1 MPFKKLMP
9 LALVVLCISAH
20 AQVKNLYAY
29 QDLSHFY
36 YEKQKDSLKK
46 AWVCP
51 DTFKEREAQRK
62 YREIWDRRTE
72 AVVGAL
78 TNNDYV
84 HDKEVYNYIDDI
96 LHQLIEANKQLVPVS
111 PLLLIDRS
119 PAINAYSTGGNV
131 LAINVGIIAFAT
143 SREELALILAHELS
157 HNILHHVE
165 TSMYLSA
172 QWLGSDE
179 YKKSLN
185 AVLDSKYERYS
196 RLHKVMQG
204 FSFSRSRHDRSHETE
219 ADSLAVILLKK
230 SNIAFNARYFLRLD
244 SSDMI
249 LKQPLRHPLKDYFV
263 GYHVPYEESWAQR
276 RSKGLS
282 SRTYSFS
289 DTTSLED
296 SLKTHPDCIV
306 RYDKTKNLTT
316 PNARWTPIPA
326 SILEK
331 VNKMLVWN
339 LYSSTDLTECLYR
352 ILLLKDKGYTDP
364 WYDFMIS
371 NIFSGLYY
379 ADRELARFNAIGV
392 VPKEYISKDYY
403 SLQTLLE
410 QIPRDNLKQ
419 YCQVMQEQAFWQTLP
434 PAEKDLRTLL
444 QTLALDPDNSD
455 KNKARA
461 ARVFIAANSTS
472 MYNEFAKSFDK

>member
-1 MPFKKLMP
+1 MSVKKL
-9 LALVVLCISAH
+9 LSFVLVILSASAY
-20 AQVKNLYAY
+20 AQVKNLYSY

-51 DTFKEREAQRK
+51 SAFKEKEAQRK
-62 YREIWDRRTE
+62 YKEIWDRRTD
-72 AVVGAL
+72 AVTGAIAG
-78 TNNDYV
+78 NDYV
-84 HDKEVYNYIDDI
+84 HEQDVYGYIEDI
-96 LHQLIEANKQLVPVS
+96 LRQIVDANKEMVPVK

-131 LAINVGIIAFAT
+131 LAVNIGIIAFST

-165 TSMYLSA
+165 TSMYLRA

-196 RLHKVMQG
+196 RLKQVMQG
-204 FSFSRSRHDRSHETE
+204 YTFSRSRHDRYHETE

-230 SNIAFNARYFLRLD
+230 SNIPFNARYFLRLD
-244 SSDMI
+244 SSDMV
-249 LKQPLRHPLKDYFV
+249 LKQALRHPLKDYFA
-263 GYHVPYEESWAQR
+263 GYHLPYEDSWAQR
-276 RSKGLS
+276 RSHGLS

-289 DTTSLED
+289 DTTRLED
-296 SLKTHPDCIV
+296 SLQTHPDCIV
-306 RYDKTKNLTT
+306 RYDKTKSQST
-316 PNARWTPIPA
+316 PNAHWTPIPA
-326 SILEK
+326 AILEK
-331 VNKMLVWN
+331 ANKMIIWN
-339 LYSSTDLTECLYR
+339 LYSSTDLTKCLYR
-352 ILLLKDKGYTDP
+352 ILLLKDKGNTDP

-371 NIFSGLYY
+371 NVFSGLYY

-392 VPKEYISKDYY
+392 VPKELISRDYY

-419 YCQVMQEQAFWQTLP
+419 YCQVMQEQSFWQGLP
-434 PAEKDLRTLL
+434 SAEKDLRTLL

-461 ARVFIAANSTS
+461 AHAFIAGNTTS
-472 MYNEFAKSFDK
+472 MYNEFAKNFEK